1 MLSTGHKI
9 YMAAMVLLM
18 LVSLTVMAVT
28 ITNSIYY
35 GRILEGYQGSPVGT
49 TETQSLMGVNIF
61 LAGLSG
67 LLLIIAIGYIAV
79 KVSQWKKEAA
89 AARAAPI
96 ELNNLDTGA
105 VVQATELQ
113 NFLGEEAVENLAKQS
128 AAEKPDL
135 SSFSTHPE
143 YLEEPTGSPTGTL
156 SVTFTTGRR
165 KHSSHHSS
173 KRPWKY

>member
-96 ELNNLDTGA
+96 ELT
-105 VVQATELQ
+105 QLQ
-113 NFLGEEAVENLAKQS
+113 NFLGEEAAENLAKQS
-128 AAEKPDL
+128 AVPAPAERPDL
-135 SSFSTHPE
+135 SPFSTHPD
-143 YLEEPTGSPTGTL
+143 YLEAPTWTPTGTPV
-156 SVTFTTGRR
+156 SVKFTTGRR